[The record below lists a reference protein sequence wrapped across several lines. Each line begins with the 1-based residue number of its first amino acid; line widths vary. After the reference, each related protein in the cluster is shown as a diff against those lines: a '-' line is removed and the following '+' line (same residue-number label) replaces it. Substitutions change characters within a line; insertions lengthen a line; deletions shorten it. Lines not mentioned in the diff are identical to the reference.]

1 MAKERRR
8 PALEVRPPKDADRFV
23 SGSPATENRQPLKP
37 QPVPPPVLAVPPVPP
52 PAVLPETQPETQPEK
67 RKRGRPRKR
76 PRTAPAARKR
86 GRVVRAD
93 GTELCQITIY
103 LDAKTG
109 AKFRLYCFENDLK
122 MSEIAGQVVAEHVNN
137 KL

>member
-1 MAKERRR
+1 MAKERR

-52 PAVLPETQPETQPEK
+52 PAVQPETQPETQPEK

>member
-1 MAKERRR
+1 MAKERR

-23 SGSPATENRQPLKP
+23 SGSPATDNRQPLKT
-37 QPVPPPVLAVPPVPP
+37 QPVPPPVLAVPP
-52 PAVLPETQPETQPEK
+52 PAVLPEAPPETQPEK

-122 MSEIAGQVVAEHVNN
+122 MSEIAGQVVAEHVN

>member
-1 MAKERRR
+1 MAKERR

-23 SGSPATENRQPLKP
+23 SGSPATENRQPLKS

-52 PAVLPETQPETQPEK
+52 PAVLPEAPPETQPEK

>member
-1 MAKERRR
+1 MAKERR

-52 PAVLPETQPETQPEK
+52 PAVLPETPPETQPEK
-67 RKRGRPRKR
+67 RTRGRPRKR

>member
-1 MAKERRR
+1 MAKERR

-52 PAVLPETQPETQPEK
+52 PAAQPETQPETQPEK

>member
-1 MAKERRR
+1 MAKERR

-67 RKRGRPRKR
+67 RKRGSPRKR

>member
-1 MAKERRR
+1 MAKERR

-37 QPVPPPVLAVPPVPP
+37 QPVPPPVLAVPP
-52 PAVLPETQPETQPEK
+52 PAVLPEAQPETQPEK
-67 RKRGRPRKR
+67 RMGRPRKR

>member
-1 MAKERRR
+1 MAKERR
-8 PALEVRPPKDADRFV
+8 PTLEVRPPKDADRFV
-23 SGSPATENRQPLKP
+23 LGSPATGNRQPLETPPMP
-37 QPVPPPVLAVPPVPP
+37 QPVAAAPPASPPQPV
-52 PAVLPETQPETQPEK
+52 PAVLPEMQPEK

-76 PRTAPAARKR
+76 PRSGPAARKP

-109 AKFRLYCFENDLK
+109 AKFRLYCFENGLK